1 MRLNNKNVAFQVLI
15 VMSFFSSGCELL
27 MLRDWND
34 TRSLEEYGDKVA
46 LTLSTLLPYIGK
58 SKDDVRQS
66 FGEPTS
72 IKSVSGIINT
82 HYKIE
87 KVPFDEIWDYTHMRG
102 IPMINAERGT
112 ILFYFND
119 GIVVSVDAS

>member
-1 MRLNNKNVAFQVLI
+1 MRLNNTGVAFQVLI
-15 VMSFFSSGCELL
+15 VIAFFSSGCELL

-46 LTLSTLLPYIGK
+46 LTLTTLLPYIGK
-58 SKDDVRQS
+58 GKDAVRQS

-72 IKSVSGIINT
+72 IKSVSGKINT

-102 IPMINAERGT
+102 TPMINAESGT
-112 ILFYFND
+112 MLFYFKG